1 MIKTRQT
8 TGTAFALSIIALGGG
23 LSAALGGCAMMA
35 APTGT
40 ISRDAAARSGDWH
53 DVATE
58 ADRQRIRGWWQA
70 WADGLASARA
80 HGNGA
85 AVTAEGAL
93 LDPAAALP
101 NPHLPPG
108 DYACRVIKL
117 GTPAGSSLAYV
128 AYPRF
133 RCRVAA
139 EQDIFSFTK
148 LTGSQRQVGLIFDDS
163 DRRKIFLGT
172 LMLGDETRA
181 LDYGADAERNLA
193 GLVERIGPNRWRIV
207 FPRPAFESMVDVM
220 ELVPEA

>member
-1 MIKTRQT
+1 MPPRDLV
-8 TGTAFALSIIALGGG
+8 TGTMSPQRRTANAFAAGGKHG
-23 LSAALGGCAMMA
+23 LTVWQAHAPMA
-35 APTGT
+35 ARPE
-40 ISRDAAARSGDWH
+40 AR
-53 DVATE
+53 ACP
-58 ADRQRIRGWWQA
+58 A
-70 WADGLASARA
+70 ASARA
-80 HGNGA
+80 HGNVA
-85 AVTAEGAL
+85 AVAAEGAL

-117 GTPAGSSLAYV
+117 GTPAGSTLAYV

-148 LTGSQRQVGLIFDDS
+148 ITGSQRQVGLIFDDN

-207 FPRPAFESMVDVM
+207 FPRPAFESMIDVM

>member
-1 MIKTRQT
+1 MTYIRLKLTSAL
-8 TGTAFALSIIALGGG
+8 AFAVLSGAV
-23 LSAALGGCAMMA
+23 GGCAMMA

-80 HGNGA
+80 HGDGA
-85 AVTAEGAL
+85 AITAEGAL
-93 LDPAAALP
+93 LEPAAALP

-117 GTPAGSSLAYV
+117 GTPAGSTLAYV

-139 EQDIFSFTK
+139 EHDN
-148 LTGSQRQVGLIFDDS
+148 

-207 FPRPAFESMVDVM
+207 FPRPAFESMIDVM